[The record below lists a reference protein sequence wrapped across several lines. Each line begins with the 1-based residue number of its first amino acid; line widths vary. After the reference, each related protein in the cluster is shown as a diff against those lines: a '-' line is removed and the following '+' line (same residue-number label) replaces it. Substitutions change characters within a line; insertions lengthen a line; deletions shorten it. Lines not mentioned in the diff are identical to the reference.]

1 MSRLNDEKL
10 KKVTG
15 GSEANYTINIY
26 DAVEWSKE
34 EGFTMEDGMN
44 YYCDINDIARR
55 EEFKRIWLS
64 TPNKNNPD

>member
-34 EGFTMEDGMN
+34 EGFTMEQGKD
-44 YYCDINDIARR
+44 
-55 EEFKRIWLS
+55 
-64 TPNKNNPD
+64 